1 MDDALYLEK
10 ARVFRM
16 IEAIP
21 SMKKSRALQEKWIV
35 LSFIGAAAIIL
46 LVITVYPFLFALY
59 TSFHTW
65 MLTKPETGTPFVGL
79 FQYKN
84 LLFSSVFQHSL
95 GITLIFVFMSVGG
108 TFLIGLCLALVL
120 SREDIGGK
128 SIFRTILIIPY
139 FLTPVV
145 VGFAFR
151 FMYDAKVG
159 LIPYFLSLVGI
170 HLDTILG
177 NPSIALYAVIAVD
190 IWNQTPLAFLILLAG
205 FQAIPL
211 ELYEV
216 AKVDGAS
223 SWQTFRYITLPL
235 LKYAI
240 SLVLLIRTIEAFK
253 MFDVLYV
260 MTEGG
265 PGRST
270 ELLNMLGY
278 KLAFSFFRMGGAS
291 AFSILVFCIVMGIS
305 YFYIKF
311 IMTAER

>member
-1 MDDALYLEK
+1 MDDAPYSEK
-10 ARVFRM
+10 PRVFGM
-16 IEAIP
+16 IQVIRR
-21 SMKKSRALQEKWIV
+21 MKKSRALQEKWVV
-35 LSFIGAAAIIL
+35 LSFIGAAIIIL
-46 LVITVYPFLFALY
+46 LTITVYPFLFALY

-65 MLTKPETGTPFVGL
+65 MLTKPETGRPFVGL

-84 LLFSSVFQHSL
+84 LLFSSVFHHSL
-95 GITLIFVFMSVGG
+95 GLTLIFVFMTVSG
-108 TFLIGLCLALVL
+108 TLFIGLCLALVL
-120 SREDIGGK
+120 SREDIRGK
-128 SIFRTILIIPY
+128 NIFRTILIIPY

-159 LIPYFLSLVGI
+159 LISYFLSLAGI
-170 HLDTILG
+170 HLKTILG
-177 NPSIALYAVIAVD
+177 NPSIALYAVLVTD

-205 FQAIPL
+205 FQAIPV

-240 SLVLLIRTIEAFK
+240 SLVLLIRTIDAFK

-291 AFSILVFCIVMGIS
+291 AFSILIFCLIMGIS

-311 IMTAER
+311 IITGET